1 MSDDAS
7 DAEFS
12 KIIPPAVVDK
22 EVVNPKTAT
31 YRQGEWVKVLY
42 DNNKQAAVGVVIN
55 VNTTQHLL
63 QVKFLIPREGEWWK
77 LECDSDAVWY
87 RECEVVGKCDSEP
100 RINRRGDLYQL

>member
-1 MSDDAS
+1 MMRVTI

-42 DNNKQAAVGVVIN
+42 DNNKQHVGVVIN

-87 RECEVVGKCDSEP
+87 RGM
-100 RINRRGDLYQL
+100 

>member
-1 MSDDAS
+1 MMRVTI

-42 DNNKQAAVGVVIN
+42 DNNKQHVGVVIN